1 MKRTSLFVLVV
12 SGAILALVGVALAQV
27 IKSPLE
33 LRPGERTAGQSTEI
47 ARAFLARL
55 GHEVHVS
62 AMVVR
67 GNKSARNW
75 SMSVSD
81 ESGRS
86 QHYLSV
92 RASTGHVSLY
102 EYSARVDTMRTRKTP
117 ASGDRIR
124 DLAAAERETGKVLD
138 KILPSGHVM
147 RRLPAAIESKPY
159 RPNSRVVSKRVD
171 GLIQGF
177 PMVDVN
183 YGAWIVLDAL
193 DGAVISYSANW
204 IEPIPQ
210 VEYVAP
216 KLTKAQAIAKV
227 ARQSDW
233 TFDAELGWATK
244 PGASRSRLCWR
255 VEGEPGPNAAN
266 RKHSGISTYVDVA
279 TGLVFHD

>member
-1 MKRTSLFVLVV
+1 
-12 SGAILALVGVALAQV
+12 
-27 IKSPLE
+27 
-33 LRPGERTAGQSTEI
+33 
-47 ARAFLARL
+47 
-55 GHEVHVS
+55 
-62 AMVVR
+62 
-67 GNKSARNW
+67 
-75 SMSVSD
+75 
-81 ESGRS
+81 
-86 QHYLSV
+86 
-92 RASTGHVSLY
+92 
-102 EYSARVDTMRTRKTP
+102 MRTRKTP

-216 KLTKAQAIAKV
+216 KLTKAQALAMV

-266 RKHSGISTYVDVA
+266 RKHSGISTYVDAA
-279 TGLVFHD
+279 TGLVYRD